1 MRVNYTIYRGMSYGF
16 REKDFER
23 LDDLVKQY
31 DSMQAQIGSKVVE
44 EVRSSRITWLSS
56 NVWLKER
63 LWRFAEEANRKNYG
77 FDVTR
82 ACDVQYTEYL
92 AEQKGHYDW
101 HVDVHP
107 QREGMVFDR
116 KLSLT
121 VQLTDPDEYEGGKF
135 EIERQTLPDWHTEKG
150 TVLVF
155 PSYIKHKVNPVTKGT
170 RRSLVAWFEG
180 PIWR

>member
-23 LDDLVKQY
+23 LEQLVTQY

-107 QREGMVFDR
+107 HKEGLVYDR

>member
-1 MRVNYTIYRGMSYGF
+1 MRLNYTIYRGMSYGF

-23 LDDLVKQY
+23 LEQLVTQY

-82 ACDVQYTEYL
+82 SCDVQYTEYL

-107 QREGMVFDR
+107 QKEGMVYDR

-121 VQLTDPDEYEGGKF
+121 VQLTDPDEYEGGTF
-135 EIERQTLPDWHTEKG
+135 EIERQ
-150 TVLVF
+150 
-155 PSYIKHKVNPVTKGT
+155 NAT
-170 RRSLVAWFEG
+170 RLAHREG
-180 PIWR
+180 NCLGIPKLH